1 MVAIDEKV
9 NTIPPVHKDTS
20 SLINWKLWKCQWLS
34 QRWKYTMKSRNVN
47 DSSLESLTLR
57 DFVVYPAT
65 IPTTFAIENM
75 DIDPDLM
82 FDPDGFYE
90 SYL

>member
-1 MVAIDEKV
+1 
-9 NTIPPVHKDTS
+9 
-20 SLINWKLWKCQWLS
+20 
-34 QRWKYTMKSRNVN
+34 MKSRNVN